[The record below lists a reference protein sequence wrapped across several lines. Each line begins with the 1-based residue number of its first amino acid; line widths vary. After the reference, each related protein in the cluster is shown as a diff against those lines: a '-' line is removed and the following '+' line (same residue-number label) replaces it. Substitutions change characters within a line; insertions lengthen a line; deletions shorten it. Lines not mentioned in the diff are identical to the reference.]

1 MIFKR
6 KFNYLYIFLIVFILG
21 CRSAGPTNKA
31 ILSNNKPSKEF
42 VAGFKEGAKN
52 VERSEKRRL
61 RKEARKRYNR
71 SKQFEKN
78 KIR

>member
-1 MIFKR
+1 M
-6 KFNYLYIFLIVFILG
+6 IVFFSS
-21 CRSAGPTNKA
+21 CASVGPTNKA

-42 VAGFKEGAKN
+42 VAGYKEGAKN

-61 RKEARKRYNR
+61 RKEARKRYKR
-71 SKQFEKN
+71 SKQFENN